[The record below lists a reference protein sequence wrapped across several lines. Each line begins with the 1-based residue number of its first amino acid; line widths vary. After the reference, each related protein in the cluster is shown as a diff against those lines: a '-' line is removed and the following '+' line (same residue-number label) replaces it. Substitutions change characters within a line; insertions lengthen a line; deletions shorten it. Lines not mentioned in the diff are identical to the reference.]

1 MAQGHGMQ
9 SSVSPARAGS
19 NFPFYSCESEGSEG
33 PEDLPRGHREL
44 VIPRGGRTVL
54 RARWSLKITSP
65 VTQVLPA
72 LLRLP
77 VATVRVDRPHHRA
90 RPHQLE
96 RGQGPEWGGPAS
108 AGWGALVGD

>member
-1 MAQGHGMQ
+1 MAQGHGLQ

-19 NFPFYSCESEGSEG
+19 SFLFYSCESEGSEG
-33 PEDLPRGHREL
+33 PEDRPRGHREL

-54 RARWSLKITSP
+54 RARWSLKITS

-77 VATVRVDRPHHRA
+77 VATVRVDRPHRRA
-90 RPHQLE
+90 RPHELE
-96 RGQGPEWGGPAS
+96 REQGPEWGGPAS
-108 AGWGALVGD
+108 AGLGALVGD